1 MTEEQI
7 LSKLTTFCARG
18 EHCMADVHRKL
29 DLWKIEDE
37 TLRKKVCRYL
47 LDEKYIDE
55 ERYARAFIHD
65 KMQYNKW
72 GRRKVEQ
79 ALYMKRIP
87 RGVYEPL
94 FDEVGDNNYE
104 EILRP
109 LLRDKARSIKA
120 SSDYERRMKLI
131 RFALQRG
138 FSYEQAE
145 HCLSEKNK

>member
-1 MTEEQI
+1 
-7 LSKLTTFCARG
+7 
-18 EHCMADVHRKL
+18 MADVHRKL

-37 TLRKKVCRYL
+37 TLRKKVCGYL
-47 LDEKYIDE
+47 LDEKFIDE

-87 RGVYEPL
+87 RDVYEPL